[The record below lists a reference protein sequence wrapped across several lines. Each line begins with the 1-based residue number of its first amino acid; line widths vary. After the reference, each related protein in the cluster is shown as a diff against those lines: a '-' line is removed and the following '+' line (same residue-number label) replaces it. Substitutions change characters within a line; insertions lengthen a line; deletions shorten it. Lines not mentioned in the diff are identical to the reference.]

1 MAISAAYCGGASSCC
16 HGCLRQ
22 TLRRHS
28 ISSHRPSIPPRAAS
42 LRKITTWAAVVMAL
56 SAVICVAAAFLLSPV
71 ANHASSD
78 SSPGF
83 VAVIPLAAVAGLISV
98 ALFAG
103 LALEPL
109 VARLWRRSRQKDGPG
124 R

>member
-1 MAISAAYCGGASSCC
+1 
-16 HGCLRQ
+16 
-22 TLRRHS
+22 
-28 ISSHRPSIPPRAAS
+28 
-42 LRKITTWAAVVMAL
+42 MAL

-83 VAVIPLAAVAGLISV
+83 VAVILLAALAAVAGLISV

-103 LALEPL
+103 LALGPL